1 MTETT
6 VERTRIEREVAEA
19 VRRENEGIVH
29 RFFTLSRELLSIADI
44 DGCLRRV
51 NPAWEATLGW
61 TPDDLTGKP
70 FVDFVHPDDRAGTLA
85 AIEQLAT
92 GQGLVAFENRY
103 RCKDGSFRWLQWSSV
118 AAPEQGLVYA
128 AARDITERKDAEE
141 VSEEV
146 SRRSTD
152 DLEQRVA
159 ARTAELSAANEELEA
174 FAYSVSHDLR
184 APLRGIDGFSQAVLE
199 EYSDQL
205 DEKGQDY
212 LLRLRSA
219 SQRMGILIDDILN
232 LSRISRVEPGHE
244 PVDLSAIATAV
255 AADMREREPGR
266 QVEFVIEDGVTG
278 LGDSRFLG
286 IVFEN
291 LFANAFKFTSTH
303 ETARIEF
310 GRERRGR
317 RGRLL
322 RPGRRRRLRH
332 GLRRPAVHPVPSSAQ
347 AGGLPGIGDRP
358 RHHPPHRPPPRRT
371 YLGSRRGR
379 RRRNR
384 LLHAWETSMNDTDP
398 IVLVDDNEDDIVLTR
413 RALER
418 NKIENPLVVA
428 RDGAEALELLL
439 GANGDTVKPAIIL
452 LDLKLPKVDG
462 LSVLKRLRDDHR
474 TRLTPIVVLTSS
486 KQERDVIAGYTWHAN
501 SYIHKPVDFD
511 QFTEAIRQIGLY
523 WLHSERGSSG
533 GSVTADALTPLRALL
548 VEDSE
553 DDALILGQH
562 LERGGYELDVQRVD
576 TRGHVRAGPRPGRLG
591 RRPGRLRAPRLQRPR
606 RIEGSPGAGARRP
619 VHHRLGKHRRGDR
632 GRGDEGGRGRLRDE
646 VEPRTLGAGGRT
658 RATRL
663 APAATPHRGGATS
676 REARSPSE
684 RWSSSGRIASSRSSP
699 TSRPTTCRHLCA

>member
-1 MTETT
+1 MSDRPAAFDSETVASVGKKQLRDLAHEST
-6 VERTRIEREVAEA
+6 YASTSTTAERTRIEREVAEA

-128 AARDITERKDAEE
+128 AARDITERKEAEE

-205 DEKGQDY
+205 DEKGRDY

-219 SQRMGILIDDILN
+219 SQRMGVLIDDILN

-244 PVDLSAIATAV
+244 PVDLSAIATSV
-255 AADMREREPGR
+255 AAEMREREPAR
-266 QVEFVIEDGVTG
+266 QVEFVIQEQLTG
-278 LGDSRFLG
+278 LGDSRFLS

-310 GRERRGR
+310 GREHMDGEDAYFVRDDGV
-317 RGRLL
+317 GFDMAYADQLFIPFHRLHKQADF
-322 RPGRRRRLRH
+322 PG
-332 GLRRPAVHPVPSSAQ
+332 S
-347 AGGLPGIGDRP
+347 GIGLA
-358 RHHPPHRPPPRRT
+358 T
-371 YLGSRRGR
+371 
-379 RRRNR
+379 
-384 LLHAWETSMNDTDP
+384 
-398 IVLVDDNEDDIVLTR
+398 I
-413 RALER
+413 
-418 NKIENPLVVA
+418 
-428 RDGAEALELLL
+428 
-439 GANGDTVKPAIIL
+439 
-452 LDLKLPKVDG
+452 
-462 LSVLKRLRDDHR
+462 
-474 TRLTPIVVLTSS
+474 
-486 KQERDVIAGYTWHAN
+486 
-501 SYIHKPVDFD
+501 
-511 QFTEAIRQIGLY
+511 
-523 WLHSERGSSG
+523 
-533 GSVTADALTPLRALL
+533 
-548 VEDSE
+548 
-553 DDALILGQH
+553 
-562 LERGGYELDVQRVD
+562 
-576 TRGHVRAGPRPGRLG
+576 
-591 RRPGRLRAPRLQRPR
+591 R
-606 RIEGSPGAGARRP
+606 RI
-619 VHHRLGKHRRGDR
+619 VHRH
-632 GRGDEGGRGRLRDE
+632 
-646 VEPRTLGAGGRT
+646 GGRT
-658 RATRL
+658 WA
-663 APAATPHRGGATS
+663 HGEVNGGATVYFTLGDID
-676 REARSPSE
+676 EQQ
-684 RWSSSGRIASSRSSP
+684 
-699 TSRPTTCRHLCA
+699 